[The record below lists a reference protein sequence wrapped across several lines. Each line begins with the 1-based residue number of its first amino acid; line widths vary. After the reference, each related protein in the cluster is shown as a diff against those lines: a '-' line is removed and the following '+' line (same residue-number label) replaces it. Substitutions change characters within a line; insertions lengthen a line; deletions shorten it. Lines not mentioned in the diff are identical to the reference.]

1 MGVYGDVRTF
11 SIPDI
16 INWIAMGK
24 RTGILVLNKVRET
37 KKIFFIKGDL
47 ASAYSSL
54 ASDSLANFIVKKGI
68 LSREMVY
75 ARINT
80 IKDSDKDV
88 ALKLM
93 NQGLI
98 TLEDVVQSLYMKI
111 EDVFYSVYGWDK
123 GQFLFLD
130 QDLPYSQFLFV
141 RMPSQ
146 KYILEGSRRRDEW
159 KIIRQEFPEYD
170 MMIHP
175 IEDKK
180 LVKKKASSLSQTARQ
195 ILGMLDKSMAI
206 FQIIA
211 LSEFSEFDVM
221 FELMQLKKE
230 GLIKVQDIYKSEIF
244 DKEERIE
251 QHFKEGVK
259 YFHEGR
265 IIDAIDSFEKVL
277 SLEPRHFSSKR
288 YLQQAKNLI
297 FEKIYN
303 TIGHSKKVPQR
314 FAEVADCTINEF
326 YLTEQEKRILEKIDG
341 KATVKDLYSQD
352 EADMNTVYYTL
363 YRLIEANIIV
373 LSEEPAA

>member
-1 MGVYGDVRTF
+1 
-11 SIPDI
+11 
-16 INWIAMGK
+16 MGK